1 MIYLQKNAF
10 IILVA
15 LNCINIYHITCVVFH
30 VTIFKDFFRPHL
42 RSYRAI
48 RALRA
53 RHSRPRDLGQL
64 LEELETLQ
72 EQFAPYR
79 ANYIRML
86 RAANNPEVCVLRMR
100 AL

>member
-1 MIYLQKNAF
+1 MYN
-10 IILVA
+10 
-15 LNCINIYHITCVVFH
+15 
-30 VTIFKDFFRPHL
+30 

-53 RHSRPRDLGQL
+53 RHTRPRDLAQL

-72 EQFAPYR
+72 EQFTPYR

-86 RAANNPEVCVLRMR
+86 RAANNPEVRYDIYMS
-100 AL
+100 

>member
-1 MIYLQKNAF
+1 MVINNMIHSYESQPPTA
-10 IILVA
+10 
-15 LNCINIYHITCVVFH
+15 
-30 VTIFKDFFRPHL
+30 

-64 LEELETLQ
+64 IEELETLQ

-79 ANYIRML
+79 ANYVRML
-86 RAANNPEVCVLRMR
+86 RAANNPEVCTVSHVLTKS
-100 AL
+100 L